1 MSQCTADLQ
10 PENSCIGFNK
20 TGRGRGSAE
29 AVFHPFP
36 MLVALSLRACRSTRF
51 QRGGNRADQWSWA
64 RYPSVVRHRPMTPYR
79 CRIGRIGGG
88 GVVVAV
94 LGSASCSACSGS
106 IRPEPKLSLRSPAP
120 GGTACAT
127 AANETLAIA
136 KAAAMTRALA
146 SMLLDLST
154 NGRQNFTSGAY
165 AEAIVAAGCQPPAF
179 GNFSRCFNKVTPR
192 NGFGAF
198 RPRIGS
204 RKAIRGRFDPRRH
217 ASQ

>member
-1 MSQCTADLQ
+1 MVMGSISVCGSTSTDDALPLPDRAHW
-10 PENSCIGFNK
+10 
-20 TGRGRGSAE
+20 GRRRRGHGS
-29 AVFHPFP
+29 
-36 MLVALSLRACRSTRF
+36 
-51 QRGGNRADQWSWA
+51 
-64 RYPSVVRHRPMTPYR
+64 
-79 CRIGRIGGG
+79 RIGELQR
-88 GVVVAV
+88 
-94 LGSASCSACSGS
+94 LQGS

-120 GGTACAT
+120 GGTTCAT

-146 SMLLDLST
+146 SMLPDLST

-179 GNFSRCFNKVTPR
+179 CNFSRCFNKVTPR

-217 ASQ
+217 ASQEVTWTGSWTAPPLGGQ